1 MGLQSGWCSN
11 MRKMIL
17 PTWMVCSASV
27 GLAQEQPL
35 AGVIDIHVHSAP
47 DSTPR
52 SIDAIDLAR
61 LAKARGMRGLVA
73 EESL

>member
-1 MGLQSGWCSN
+1 MKILLGLVLGFAAALS
-11 MRKMIL
+11 
-17 PTWMVCSASV
+17 SA
-27 GLAQEQPL
+27 AQENPL

-61 LAKARGMRGLVA
+61 LAKSRGHAGFGA
-73 EESL
+73 EEPL